1 MAAALN
7 TFGIFGFLKRQHAE
21 KDSVGSKNASVL
33 SLIGV
38 GINIAL
44 LVHYGSNCFR
54 TYLNGGP
61 FDAYTVHFGIA
72 WWLIFGMAVL
82 DAVKVLLHA
91 IVPVPDA
98 AVDDL
103 LTRSGRAA
111 PQFGGIPMRT
121 PHISA

>member
-1 MAAALN
+1 MAAVFN

-21 KDSVGSKNASVL
+21 RDSVGGKNMSAL

-38 GINIAL
+38 GINTAQ

-61 FDAYTVHFGIA
+61 FEDYTVHFGLA

-111 PQFGGIPMRT
+111 PHSGMPKRT
-121 PHISA
+121 PHVSA